1 MWKGNIVIF
10 LFLWYN
16 FFVGD
21 IMEMYEVKK
30 NVDKIKRGGYT
41 FFLMPNICKEVS
53 YRLNKKEYNLY
64 YPYPES
70 DKVIMYSNKIPKV
83 KLYEIISY
91 YPITHREILGSLF
104 ALNISNEAFGD
115 IVIDNGKYYFYV
127 MDEIASLIENDFSF
141 VGNKPIKIKE
151 IDIHTLDN
159 YKRLYEE
166 NEIIVSSLRVDTIIS
181 RIIGTSRD
189 KIKDKIKD
197 KDILVNYEILSNNS
211 YVLKENDIFSIRK
224 YGKYK
229 YIGIIKNTKKD
240 NYIIKYLKYI

>member
-1 MWKGNIVIF
+1 M
-10 LFLWYN
+10 
-16 FFVGD
+16 D
-21 IMEMYEVKK
+21 MYEIKK

-41 FFLMPNICKEVS
+41 LFLMPIICREIS
-53 YRLNKKEYNLY
+53 YKLNKNEYNIY
-64 YPYPES
+64 YPYPDS
-70 DKVIMYSNKIPKV
+70 DKVIMYTNRLPKI

-91 YPITHREILGSLF
+91 YPLTHREILGSLF
-104 ALNISNEAFGD
+104 GLNISNEVFGD
-115 IVIDNGKYYFYV
+115 IIVSDNKYYFYV
-127 MDEIASLIENDFSF
+127 MDEISSLIEKEYSF

-166 NEIIVSSLRVDTIIS
+166 NEIIVSSLRVDTVIS

-197 KDILVNYEILSNNS
+197 KDILVNYDILTNNS

-229 YIGIIKNTKKD
+229 YIGIINNTKKD